1 MNDDF
6 LIWATLYI
14 DSKVTLRQAQGDTE
28 EESPRPPLQGGDGE
42 PPLANVTLDQI
53 LDHAQ

>member
-6 LIWATLYI
+6 LIGATLYI
-14 DSKVTLRQAQGDTE
+14 DFKVTLLQAQGDTE